1 MNIRW
6 LLMIL
11 YGLFVI
17 WTGLARSVE
26 AQAFKPNAFWFCLLT
41 GLLAI
46 AAGYALKA
54 EKQWFGRVLALTAT
68 LIVLGYYTFAFISE
82 PESDA
87 STRVALVIIASIGS
101 LCVVTL
107 PRSSHRSE

>member
-26 AQAFKPNAFWFCLLT
+26 AHAFKPNAFWFCLIT
-41 GLLAI
+41 GLLAVS
-46 AAGYALKA
+46 AGYALKA
-54 EKQWFGRVLALTAT
+54 EKRWLGRVLALTAT
-68 LIVLGYYTFAFISE
+68 LIVLGYYTFTFINE
-82 PESDA
+82 AESDA

-101 LCVVTL
+101 LCVATL
-107 PRSSHRSE
+107 PQQSQDNA

>member
-6 LLMIL
+6 LLLIL

-26 AQAFKPNAFWFCLLT
+26 VQGFKPNAFWFCLLT

-54 EKQWFGRVLALTAT
+54 EKQWLGRLLALTAT
-68 LIVLGYYTFAFISE
+68 LIVLGYYTFTFISE

-107 PRSSHRSE
+107 PRSSQRSA